1 MSAALLVATDLRK
14 SFVSRGRHV
23 AAVDSVSLTVRRGET
38 LGIVGPSGSGKS
50 TLARILLR
58 LVEPDGGRIAFGDV
72 DLMTLRH
79 ARLRA
84 IRKRIQ
90 MVFQDPLA
98 AFNPRATVA
107 SALSDPLR
115 IHRIAPRHQRP
126 AAIAR
131 LLDRVGLSGNLAGRA
146 IHEISGGQRQRLAI
160 ARALATVPELIV
172 LDEAVSALDISVR
185 AQILELLVDV
195 QRADGVAYV
204 FVSHDLAVVRAIA
217 HSIAIMDGGRIVERG
232 PTPAVVANPQ
242 SATGKALVAAVP
254 QLRFP

>member
-1 MSAALLVATDLRK
+1 VSTALLVATDLRK
-14 SFVSRGRHV
+14 TFVSRGRHV
-23 AAVDSVSLTVRRGET
+23 AALEGVSLTLARGET

-50 TLARILLR
+50 TLARVLLR
-58 LVEPDGGRIAFGDV
+58 LVEPDGGGIMFGGT
-72 DLMTLRH
+72 DLLALRH
-79 ARLRA
+79 ERLRA

-107 SALSDPLR
+107 SALNDTLR
-115 IHRIAPRHQRP
+115 IHRIAPRQQRP

-131 LLDRVGLSGNLAGRA
+131 LLDRVGLSINLAGRA
-146 IHEISGGQRQRLAI
+146 IHEISGGQRQRLSI
-160 ARALATVPELIV
+160 ARALATGPELIV

-185 AQILELLVDV
+185 GQILELLVDV

-217 HSIAIMDGGRIVERG
+217 HSVAIMDGGRIVEGG
-232 PTPAVVANPQ
+232 PTPAVVADPQ

-254 QLRFP
+254 QLRFR